1 MKTNKGKWIARAI
14 LFRMAMVAIMSAAVM
29 LLWNAVVVDLFGL
42 QVISYFQSLGLLVL
56 ARILSG
62 RIGPG
67 GRYGQGGM
75 MHKKGF
81 MHEHWKKMKEE
92 EKAHWMQRINKG
104 VNISDPDV
112 KGE

>member
-1 MKTNKGKWIARAI
+1 MKTNKGKWIARA
-14 LFRMAMVAIMSAAVM
+14 LFFRLAIVAIMSAAVM
-29 LLWNAVVVDLFGL
+29 LLWNAIVVDLFGL

-67 GRYGQGGM
+67 GHYGPGAM

-81 MHEHWKKMKEE
+81 MHERWKKMKEE
-92 EKAHWMQRINKG
+92 EKEEWMQRINRG
-104 VNISDPDV
+104 TGLTGNDV
-112 KGE
+112 KPE